1 MRSSKFLFLSAFICL
16 SVPLLAHKGRKHP
29 GRADSPLSREAVL
42 RRIDALYGERV
53 KSIFQKKCFDCHG
66 VGNPLP
72 WYSSIP
78 GARHLIQRDI
88 RVAKEHM
95 DMSRDF
101 PFGGHGSPM
110 EDLESLEGVLENGL
124 MPPLRYRVMHW
135 GSGLSEADIEIIRG
149 WLNEG
154 RTLLAEGR

>member
-1 MRSSKFLFLSAFICL
+1 MRPSKLLFLSAFICL
-16 SVPLLAHKGRKHP
+16 SVPLLAHKGLKHP
-29 GRADSPLSREAVL
+29 GRADSSLSQEAVL
-42 RRIDALYGERV
+42 RRVDALYGERV
-53 KSIFQKKCFDCHG
+53 KPIFQKKCFDCHG

-72 WYSSIP
+72 WYSRIP
-78 GARHLIQRDI
+78 GPKQLIERDI

-101 PFGGHGSPM
+101 PFGGHGSPL
-110 EDLESLEGVLENGL
+110 EDLQSLQGVLEDGS

-135 GSGLSEADIEIIRG
+135 GSGLSEADIETIQE

-154 RTLLAEGR
+154 MTLLAEGR